1 MMMKG
6 YLRPKNEMVVDSLM
20 AEVEEEEEEEERKS
34 NGREGE
40 RGRPSSRFFSL

>member
-20 AEVEEEEEEEERKS
+20 AEVEEEEEEERKS

>member
-20 AEVEEEEEEEERKS
+20 AEVEEEKEEERKS

-40 RGRPSSRFFSL
+40 RGRSSSRFFSL